1 MPRARAPKLKLMVSS
16 TVYDKRDLL
25 EQVYAVLTAYG
36 YDVWMS
42 DKGTLP
48 IKPQLTAFEN
58 CLQGVE
64 ECDLFLGILTGRYGA
79 TDGGAPSITHQE
91 FERAITLD
99 KPRYFAVHEHVVT
112 ARQLLKQFR
121 FDEQG
126 KKHPPSFLKP
136 TAILSDA
143 RVLDMYDL
151 VTQEGRPLS
160 ERRSNW
166 AQSYHSPAD
175 LMTFLEAQFSD
186 LHRVRTNLQS
196 LKESV

>member
-1 MPRARAPKLKLMVSS
+1 MVSS

-25 EQVYAVLTAYG
+25 EQAYAVLKAFG

-48 IKPQLTAFEN
+48 IRPGLTAFEN

-64 ECDLFLGILTGRYGA
+64 DCDLFLGILTGRYGA
-79 TDGGAPSITHQE
+79 AEGDGLSITHQE
-91 FERAITLD
+91 FERALTLD
-99 KPRYFAVHEHVVT
+99 KPRYFAVHEHIVT

-121 FDEQG
+121 FDG
-126 KKHPPSFLKP
+126 DGNKRPHSFLRP
-136 TAILSDA
+136 NSILSDA

-160 ERRSNW
+160 ERKSNW
-166 AQSYHSPAD
+166 AQIYHSPAD

-186 LHRVRTNLQS
+186 LQRVRTNLQT
-196 LKESV
+196 LKEPV